1 MRDHTYLCPLGRPAL
16 RSLTPWP
23 PLHSVERGNEEERA
37 LPNSTTLI
45 SGPSLSTQWRG
56 TEGEASEGRPP
67 QRARSFLILL
77 LILLLATAACRR
89 NSAGGKN
96 GAGTNAA
103 PQPIVLGPEDTAVVA
118 RGPLQSGPALTGT
131 LAAERQ
137 ASVRAQIA
145 GSVLAVTAEPGQAVR
160 KGQVLAR
167 LDSASLTDAYNSAR
181 SAVISAR
188 GNLGVTQREAER
200 QRALLAA
207 GAVAQRNVETAQQ
220 NVVAAQASLA
230 AAQSQLAGAEKQLG
244 YTSITA
250 PFAGIVSERPV
261 SAGDVVQPGT
271 ALYTVV
277 DPSSLQL
284 EAAVSAE
291 QLARLKVGS
300 PVEFTV
306 TGYANHTF
314 RGQITRIN
322 PSADPTTRQV
332 RVYAEIPNTAN
343 DLVAGLYAEGRIQS
357 EAREGLVVPTAAIDR
372 RMARPA
378 VLLVRDGKVARVD
391 VELGLADDRE
401 QKVEIRRGV
410 QPGDVVLV
418 GAAQTIQPGTP
429 VRLAPS
435 VRQQAERLAQA
446 L

>member
-1 MRDHTYLCPLGRPAL
+1 MRRGGTHPL
-16 RSLTPWP
+16 
-23 PLHSVERGNEEERA
+23 
-37 LPNSTTLI
+37 
-45 SGPSLSTQWRG
+45 
-56 TEGEASEGRPP
+56 
-67 QRARSFLILL
+67 FL
-77 LILLLATAACRR
+77 LLLALILAAGGGCRK
-89 NSAGGKN
+89 NSAGKA
-96 GAGTNAA
+96 GANAA

-118 RGPLQSGPALTGT
+118 RSAVQSGPALTGT
-131 LAAERQ
+131 LTAERQ

-145 GSVLAVTAEPGQAVR
+145 GSILTVTAEPGQAVR

-181 SAVISAR
+181 SAVTSAR
-188 GNLGVTQREAER
+188 GNLGVTQRELAR

-244 YTSITA
+244 YTSVTA
-250 PFAGIVSERPV
+250 PFAGVVSERPV

-284 EAAVSAE
+284 EAAVPAE
-291 QLARLKVGS
+291 QLTRLKVGS
-300 PVEFTV
+300 PVVFTV

-314 RGQITRIN
+314 RGQIARIN

-332 RVYAEIPNTAN
+332 RVYAEIPNPGN
-343 DLVAGLYAEGRIQS
+343 DLVAGLYAEGRIES
-357 EAREGLVVPTAAIDR
+357 ESRNGLVVPTAAIDR
-372 RMARPA
+372 RLARPA

-401 QKVEIRRGV
+401 QKVEVRRGV
-410 QPGDVVLV
+410 QAGDVVLL

-429 VRLAPS
+429 VRLAPA
-435 VRQQAERLAQA
+435 VQEAAERLAQA